1 MEWDARSPNSLGAR
15 EMSKNKRFGDYA
27 VDFGFCT
34 RGDVLNALNIQRDLI
49 DRGHGQLL
57 LGLVMVRYGII
68 SNHELIQVLKVL
80 EREHVD
86 CLIAD

>member
-1 MEWDARSPNSLGAR
+1 MSGA
-15 EMSKNKRFGDYA
+15 KRFGDYA

-34 RGDVLNALNIQRDLI
+34 RGDVLNALNIQRDLVE
-49 DRGHGQLL
+49 RGFGQML

-68 SNHELIQVLKVL
+68 SNHQLIQVLKIL